1 MLETMEKDPFMQEV
15 MKAILKVKP
24 ETVQLAQLFIFRDD
38 DQGRSAGDAIG
49 KCKLPVGFV
58 HIFN

>member
-1 MLETMEKDPFMQEV
+1 MQEV